1 MKMFVVV
8 RFTFFFNFFVVHV
21 SLGLGVVLFSQL
33 IVSISFVLSIFL
45 FVFPVGPNVGGAS
58 VTSSVASVTCPVT
71 HLKLIRVTTAR
82 LAYNRMKNFSRQK
95 FGAKT
100 PPLEKYS
107 NFSRQIFGAKNLSRS
122 TSMMPLSTSRMHS
135 VPQETCKD

>member
-1 MKMFVVV
+1 MFVVV

-45 FVFPVGPNVGGAS
+45 FVFPVGPNVWGAS
-58 VTSSVASVTCPVT
+58 VTSSVTSVTCPVT
-71 HLKLIRVTTAR
+71 HLKLRVTTAR
-82 LAYNRMKNFSRQK
+82 IAYNRMKDFSRQK

-100 PPLEKYS
+100 PPLDKYS
-107 NFSRQIFGAKNLSRS
+107 KFSRQNFGAKNLSRS